1 MFFPSGNKP
10 DLMTML
16 IFYYLLC
23 FGCFLLVAQVTLTQL
38 GLEQLLQEWLSHSFL
53 EMNVSQD

>member
-1 MFFPSGNKP
+1 MFFASGNKP

-38 GLEQLLQEWLSHSFL
+38 GLEQLLQE
-53 EMNVSQD
+53 